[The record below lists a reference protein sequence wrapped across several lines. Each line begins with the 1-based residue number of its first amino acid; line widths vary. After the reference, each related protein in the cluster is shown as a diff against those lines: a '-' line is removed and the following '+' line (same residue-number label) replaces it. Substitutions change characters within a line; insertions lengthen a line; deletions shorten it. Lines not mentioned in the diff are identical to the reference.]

1 MGKSTPRIP
10 ITLTKTWIGVI
21 MVKRHMTTII
31 DNDLQ
36 KEVKKLAIDLER
48 PFNDL
53 IEESFRDL
61 LKKYK
66 KKPKK

>member
-1 MGKSTPRIP
+1 
-10 ITLTKTWIGVI
+10 
-21 MVKRHMTTII
+21 MVKKHMTTII

-53 IEESFRDL
+53 IEEYIPRL
-61 LKKYK
+61 AQEIQKET
-66 KKPKK
+66 

>member
-1 MGKSTPRIP
+1 
-10 ITLTKTWIGVI
+10 

-48 PFNDL
+48 RFNDL
-53 IEESFRDL
+53 IEESFQDL
-61 LKKYK
+61 LKKHK

>member
-1 MGKSTPRIP
+1 
-10 ITLTKTWIGVI
+10 
-21 MVKRHMTTII
+21 MVKKHMTTII

-61 LKKYK
+61 QKKFK

>member
-1 MGKSTPRIP
+1 MGK
-10 ITLTKTWIGVI
+10 K
-21 MVKRHMTTII
+21 HMTTMI

-48 PFNDL
+48 PFNNL

-66 KKPKK
+66 KKKKPKKQSAQMKERNHAD

>member
-1 MGKSTPRIP
+1 
-10 ITLTKTWIGVI
+10 

-48 PFNDL
+48 PFKDF
-53 IEESFRDL
+53 IEESFPDL

>member
-1 MGKSTPRIP
+1 MGK
-10 ITLTKTWIGVI
+10 K
-21 MVKRHMTTII
+21 HMTTMI

-48 PFNDL
+48 PFNNL

-66 KKPKK
+66 KKKKPKKQSAQMKEESRAD

>member
-1 MGKSTPRIP
+1 
-10 ITLTKTWIGVI
+10 
-21 MVKRHMTTII
+21 MVKKHMTTII

>member
-1 MGKSTPRIP
+1 
-10 ITLTKTWIGVI
+10 
-21 MVKRHMTTII
+21 MVKRHMTTTI

-48 PFNDL
+48 PINDL

>member
-1 MGKSTPRIP
+1 
-10 ITLTKTWIGVI
+10 
-21 MVKRHMTTII
+21 MVRKHMTTII

-53 IEESFRDL
+53 IKESFRDL

-66 KKPKK
+66 KKMPKKRKQKK